1 MKKLLALLLCLSLVC
16 SLAACG
22 RKPIG
27 VLKGEI
33 GEILEIDGTEYRLT
47 FDSGVTVADKGDYL
61 GNATDGK
68 KGFAHRRGSQPCR
81 AVTYSKSRQL
91 QLLRLL
97 HEVLIK

>member
-33 GEILEIDGTEYRLT
+33 GEILEIGGTEYRLT
-47 FDSGVTVADKGDYL
+47 FDSGVTTADKGDYL

-68 KGFAHRRGSQPCR
+68 KGFKCYAVKNRPEGQYILCYWEWEPMVYER
-81 AVTYSKSRQL
+81 AA
-91 QLLRLL
+91 
-97 HEVLIK
+97 EE